1 MTIETLGVITI
12 TASIFGSL
20 GFFIGLIVNA
30 PDETMLWPDTKD

>member
-1 MTIETLGVITI
+1 MPLETLGTILI

-30 PDETMLWPDTKD
+30 PDEGVLWPDTED